1 MNWLAGRL
9 LLAWLDSRLRWVG
22 PAGIG
27 GRSSSLRFFFSS
39 LSSVTDDPVPLV
51 DVPLFLWLVD
61 PACQRLSG
69 SAAASLGSA
78 TRRSWVCRRGVD
90 APVVHVQVVN
100 KQARPVLLQLEDI
113 HEWSITAQPSTCDH
127 DFVTIHLS

>member
-1 MNWLAGRL
+1 MNWLTGRL

-51 DVPLFLWLVD
+51 DIPLFLWLVD
-61 PACQRLSG
+61 PACQRLGG
-69 SAAASLGSA
+69 SAASLGSA

-90 APVVHVQVVN
+90 APVVVA
-100 KQARPVLLQLEDI
+100 ARAWSCVLGSKGMRRSDEAGTRRRRA
-113 HEWSITAQPSTCDH
+113 TAWN
-127 DFVTIHLS
+127 